1 MKKLITLLLLL
12 TAFIS
17 NAQNTLNK
25 LNLTSATPASV
36 AYSLRQLSSSYSGP
50 LVRIKVGSSFYDV
63 YPDVSTTKFSLSSK
77 ISAAIGTFN
86 AAVAV
91 ASTNALSTIITAGT
105 TNATVA
111 IWYDQSG
118 NNKHTYS
125 SDQQAK
131 IIISGSIKRL
141 GLYGNPTIDFSP
153 NLSFLKSATTVNYS
167 AQTGATVNAVAQNT
181 DTYFGGIIGTAKLD
195 YPGYNISYGRPAG
208 QG

>member
-1 MKKLITLLLLL
+1 M
-12 TAFIS
+12 
-17 NAQNTLNK
+17 
-25 LNLTSATPASV
+25 
-36 AYSLRQLSSSYSGP
+36 
-50 LVRIKVGSSFYDV
+50 RIKVGSSFYDV
-63 YPDVSTTKFSLSSK
+63 YPDESTTKFSLSSK

-181 DTYFGGIIGTAKLD
+181 NTYYGGIIGTAV
-195 YPGYNISYGRPAG
+195 PIIPP
-208 QG
+208 